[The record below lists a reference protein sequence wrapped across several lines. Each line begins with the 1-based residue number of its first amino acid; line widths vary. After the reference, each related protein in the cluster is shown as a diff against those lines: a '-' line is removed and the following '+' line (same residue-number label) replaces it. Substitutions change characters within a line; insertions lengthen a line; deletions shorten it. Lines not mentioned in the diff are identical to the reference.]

1 MSSGC
6 VSLFPVNNYELLK
19 FIPCIMISRTNYT
32 EQESPHFEIL
42 SDNQKE
48 RIFNGMM
55 RTLQYTGANV
65 HHEGAR
71 ELFKK
76 AGCKVDGIRVYFPPE
91 VILNALSTV
100 PVVTEVF
107 PWDGDESKKIIIEK
121 KRSYF
126 GPGPTPPNFI
136 DPETLERRK
145 YLRSDASL
153 VARVCDALPNMGYV
167 QSLGSISDV
176 TNGLADVYEFAD
188 MLRNTTT
195 PIMSWSF
202 TREGCR
208 DIHRM
213 GVAMAGGEEA
223 FRARPNYVFYGEPIS
238 PLVSDFHAID
248 KCMYC
253 AENRIPQVYSPCAIG
268 GGTVPASHAGQ
279 LVVALSESMVGV
291 IASQLISPGTCVII
305 GGVQSILDMRYSVY
319 SYGAPELSLLS
330 AALTE
335 MVHHCGLPMYST
347 AGCTDT
353 KKMDMQSA
361 MEASL
366 SINAAMMSGANFVH
380 DCGYTES
387 GLTGDIFQTVMDD
400 EIIGMARV
408 VEKGVE
414 VSDETMGLD
423 VIHNVGPGGH
433 YLYEDHTMTHFR
445 NHYMPTL
452 MDRNSYESWV
462 EEGSKTMKDR
472 IIEKTRDLIENY
484 EGPRSKV
491 PENVDAE
498 IEKILQEAE
507 ERQKSQQ

>member
-1 MSSGC
+1 
-6 VSLFPVNNYELLK
+6 
-19 FIPCIMISRTNYT
+19 MISRTNYT
-32 EQESPHFEIL
+32 IQESPRFEIL
-42 SDNQKE
+42 SEDQKE
-48 RIFNGMM
+48 RIYNGMM
-55 RTLQYTGANV
+55 RTLQYTGAHV

-76 AGCKVDGIRVYFPPE
+76 AGCKIDDITVYFPPE
-91 VILNALSTV
+91 VILQALSTV

-107 PWDGDESKKIIIEK
+107 PWDGDLSKKIIIEK

-136 DPETLERRK
+136 DTETLERRK
-145 YLRSDASL
+145 YLRKDASL
-153 VARVCDALPNMGYV
+153 VARVCDALPNIGYV

-188 MLRNTTT
+188 MVRNTTT
-195 PIMSWSF
+195 PVMSWSF
-202 TREGCR
+202 TRDGCR
-208 DIHRM
+208 DIHHM
-213 GVAMAGGEEA
+213 GIAMAGSEEA
-223 FRARPNYVFYGEPIS
+223 FRQRPNYIFYGEPIS

-253 AENRIPQVYSPCAIG
+253 AEHRIPQVYSPCAIG

-291 IASQLISPGTCVII
+291 IAAQLINPGTCVII
-305 GGVQSILDMRYSVY
+305 GGVQSILDMRRSIY

-335 MVHHCGLPMYST
+335 MVHYCNLPMYST

-400 EIIGMARV
+400 ELIGMARII
-408 VEKGVE
+408 ERGVE
-414 VSDETMGLD
+414 VSEETLAVD

-433 YLYEDHTMTHFR
+433 YLYEDHTMRHFK
-445 NHYMPTL
+445 HHWMPTL
-452 MDRNSYESWV
+452 MDRNSYEGW
-462 EEGSKTMKDR
+462 EEQGRKTMKDR
-472 IIEKTRDLIENY
+472 IIEKTRDLIENH
-484 EGPRSKV
+484 EGPINKV
-491 PENVDAE
+491 TAEADKE
-498 IEKILQEAE
+498 IELILKEAE
-507 ERQKSQQ
+507 DRQAETEKVN

>member
-1 MSSGC
+1 
-6 VSLFPVNNYELLK
+6 
-19 FIPCIMISRTNYT
+19 MISRTNYT
-32 EQESPHFEIL
+32 IQQSPHFEIL
-42 SDNQKE
+42 SESQKE
-48 RIFNGMM
+48 RIFNGML

-76 AGCKVDGIRVYFPPE
+76 AGCKIDGVKVYFRPE
-91 VILNALSTV
+91 IIRQALATV
-100 PVVTEVF
+100 PLVTEIF
-107 PWDGDESKKIIIEK
+107 PWDGDQSKKIIIEK

-136 DPETLERRK
+136 DPDTLERRP
-145 YLRSDASL
+145 YLRKDATT

-188 MLRNTTT
+188 MVRNTTT

-202 TREGCR
+202 DRNGCR

-213 GVAMAGGEEA
+213 AIAMAGGEEE
-223 FRARPNYVFYGEPIS
+223 FKQRPNYVFYGEPIS
-238 PLVSDFHAID
+238 PLVSDYHAID
-248 KCMYC
+248 KVMYC

-291 IASQLISPGTCVII
+291 IASQLISPGTCIII
-305 GGVQSILDMRYSVY
+305 GGVQSILDMKYSIY

-330 AALTE
+330 AGLTE
-335 MVHHCGLPMYST
+335 MAHYCNLPMFST
-347 AGCTDT
+347 AGSTDT

-361 MEASL
+361 LEASL

-400 EIIGMARV
+400 ELIGMARV
-408 VEKGVE
+408 IERGVVVNDDTLAVEQ
-414 VSDETMGLD
+414 
-423 VIHNVGPGGH
+423 INNVGPGGH
-433 YLYEDHTMTHFR
+433 YLYEEHTMDHFKDY
-445 NHYMPTL
+445 YMPTL
-452 MDRNSYESWV
+452 MDRNSFEAW
-462 EEGSKTMKDR
+462 EAEGRKTMKDR
-472 IIEKTRDLIENY
+472 IIEKTRDLIQNH
-484 EGPRSKV
+484 EGPINKV
-491 PENVDAE
+491 PAEANKE
-498 IEKILQEAE
+498 IEKILAEAE
-507 ERQKSQQ
+507 ERQANA

>member
-1 MSSGC
+1 M
-6 VSLFPVNNYELLK
+6 L
-19 FIPCIMISRTNYT
+19 
-32 EQESPHFEIL
+32 
-42 SDNQKE
+42 
-48 RIFNGMM
+48 

-71 ELFKK
+71 ELFRK
-76 AGCKVDGIRVYFPPE
+76 AGCRIKGVRVFFPPE

-100 PVVTEVF
+100 PPVTEVF
-107 PWDGDESKKIIIEK
+107 PWDGTLEKKITVEK
-121 KRSYF
+121 NRSYF

-136 DPETLERRK
+136 DTDTLERRK
-145 YLRSDASL
+145 YLRKDASL

-188 MLRNTTT
+188 MIRNTTT

-202 TREGCR
+202 SKEGCR

-213 GVAMAGGEEA
+213 GIAMAGSEEE
-223 FRARPNYVFYGEPIS
+223 FRQRPNYIFYGEPIS
-238 PLVSDFHAID
+238 PLVSDYHAID

-253 AENRIPQVYSPCAIG
+253 AEHRIPQVYSPCAIG
-268 GGTVPASHAGQ
+268 GGTVPSTHAGQ

-291 IASQLISPGTCVII
+291 IAAQLISPGTCIII
-305 GGVQSILDMRYSVY
+305 GGVQSILDMQFSIY

-335 MVHHCGLPMYST
+335 VVHYCGLPMYSQS
-347 AGCTDT
+347 GCTDT

-380 DCGYTES
+380 DNGYTES
-387 GLTGDIFQTVMDD
+387 GMTGDIFQTVLDD
-400 EIIGMARV
+400 ELISMARI
-408 VEKGVE
+408 VERGVE
-414 VSDETMGLD
+414 VNEETMA
-423 VIHNVGPGGH
+423 VNEIHNVGPGGH
-433 YLYEDHTMTHFR
+433 YLYEDHTMKWFR
-445 NHYMPTL
+445 QNWQPTL

-462 EEGSKTMKDR
+462 EQGSKTMKDR
-472 IIEKTRDLIENY
+472 VIEKTRNLRDNY
-484 EGPRSKV
+484 EGPREKV
-491 PENVDAE
+491 PAKAEEE
-498 IEKILQEAE
+498 IERILQEAE
-507 ERQKSQQ
+507 KRIKEGTAE